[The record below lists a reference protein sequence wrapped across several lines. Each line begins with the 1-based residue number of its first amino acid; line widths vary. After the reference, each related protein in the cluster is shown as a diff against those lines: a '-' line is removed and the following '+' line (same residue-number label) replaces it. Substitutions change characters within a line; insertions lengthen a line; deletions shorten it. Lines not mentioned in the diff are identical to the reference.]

1 MPADLDVHLI
11 WDNYATHKTAMI
23 RDWLAKRPRR
33 NVHLTPTSS
42 SWLNQVERFFALL
55 TDKQIRRGVHW
66 SVGELEAAINPF
78 LDQHNADQSPSGGSG
93 PPMTSSLPSSASA
106 LITLHRHD
114 MTDLWFRTRTAPASD
129 PRSTDTAAARFAAAG
144 LFVIRTAFRRDCTVR
159 DRTVPSYVYVLLNI
173 YTWVTVMR
181 TNIDIDDDLIEAAM
195 RATGQTTKRGTV
207 EEALRRV
214 VTSYRRRQA
223 IADMAGAG
231 LATWRLC
238 TPGNRGDRRRYIGVD
253 LPPARS
259 SVARRAPAA

>member
-1 MPADLDVHLI
+1 MVQD
-11 WDNYATHKTAMI
+11 
-23 RDWLAKRPRR
+23 
-33 NVHLTPTSS
+33 
-42 SWLNQVERFFALL
+42 
-55 TDKQIRRGVHW
+55 
-66 SVGELEAAINPF
+66 
-78 LDQHNADQSPSGGSG
+78 
-93 PPMTSSLPSSASA
+93 
-106 LITLHRHD
+106 
-114 MTDLWFRTRTAPASD
+114 TRTAPASD

-231 LATWRLC
+231 LATWRLSHRA
-238 TPGNRGDRRRYIGVD
+238 TGVIVVDTSVWISHPRGHRLPAVRRLRD
-253 LPPARS
+253 PAIAERS
-259 SVARRAPAA
+259 WSATLC